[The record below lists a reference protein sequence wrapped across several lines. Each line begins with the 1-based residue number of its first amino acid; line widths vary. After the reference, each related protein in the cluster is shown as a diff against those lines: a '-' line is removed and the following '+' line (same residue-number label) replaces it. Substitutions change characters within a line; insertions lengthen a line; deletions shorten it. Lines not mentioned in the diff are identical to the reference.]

1 LLRLLLC
8 FLRRAGRTL
17 AASAASA
24 TTPSFARRL
33 VAFRARLLLL
43 LRFLWSGGL
52 RAAVAIWL
60 RRSLTL
66 AIAIPFSL
74 LLRTLWPF
82 ASAPRRTLFF
92 ARAHA
97 GALLEFAHFLVHE
110 SPRLLF
116 QLVAGLVMAAIR
128 AALPSLGIGA
138 FARRTENAFRQRH

>member
-1 LLRLLLC
+1 LRLLLC
-8 FLRRAGRTL
+8 FLWRAGRTL
-17 AASAASA
+17 AASAAPA

-33 VAFRARLLLL
+33 LAFRARLLLL
-43 LRFLWSGGL
+43 LLRFLWSRGL
-52 RAAVAIWL
+52 RPAVPIRL

-66 AIAIPFSL
+66 AIPIPFSL

-82 ASAPRRTLFF
+82 ATAPRRTLFF

-110 SPRLLF
+110 PPRLLF
-116 QLVAGLVMAAIR
+116 QLVAGLVMAAVR

-138 FARRTENAFRQRH
+138 FARRTENAFWQRH